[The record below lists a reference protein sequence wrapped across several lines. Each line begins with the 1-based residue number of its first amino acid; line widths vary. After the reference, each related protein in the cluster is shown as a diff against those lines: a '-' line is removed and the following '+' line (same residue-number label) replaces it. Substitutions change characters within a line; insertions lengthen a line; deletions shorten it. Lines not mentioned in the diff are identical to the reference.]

1 MRNHK
6 MTRRIKLIAIV
17 MLAAFFSYLWP
28 SNDTGANVAQQRE
41 YRRPD
46 IVSDQTPYGER
57 FGPDDGAAFVIH
69 FSGDIHGNLEP
80 CG

>member
-1 MRNHK
+1 
-6 MTRRIKLIAIV
+6 MTKRIKLIAIV
-17 MLAAFFSYLWP
+17 MLLSTYLWP
-28 SNDTGANVAQQRE
+28 SDDTGAGVAQQRE

-46 IVSDQTPYGER
+46 IVGDQVPYDER
-57 FGPDDGAAFVIH
+57 FAPDDGAVFAIH

>member
-1 MRNHK
+1 MIKHV
-6 MTRRIKLIAIV
+6 KLIAIV
-17 MLAAFFSYLWP
+17 MLLSAYLLP
-28 SNDTGANVAQQRE
+28 SSDAGASNAQQRE

-46 IVSDQTPYGER
+46 IVGDLVPYEER
-57 FGPDDGAAFVIH
+57 FAPDDGAAFVIH

>member
-1 MRNHK
+1 MIK
-6 MTRRIKLIAIV
+6 RIKLIAIV
-17 MLAAFFSYLWP
+17 MLLSTYLWP
-28 SNDTGANVAQQRE
+28 ANDAGAVAQQRE

-46 IVSDQTPYGER
+46 IVGDLVPYEER
-57 FGPDDGAAFVIH
+57 FTADDGAAFAIH